1 MCVSVSVCPCTFVVV
16 VSLPRSVWDKQ
27 VPGASKALLLSPNQ
41 LDRLPADK
49 RGPFVV
55 GSVLFVR
62 RGVEGERRLGLSSLL
77 QTLTRHGHLK
87 SAHPVANFLLI
98 VIVVVVVSSVRPC
111 SDTLPWICLLPSR
124 RFSCACPHVL
134 CSRGVHVRKLGFRGG
149 TIPSFLPFVTRTTFP
164 RSRSPSP
171 YEQLFRSI
179 WNCLSTLGARR
190 QGLAGDCVC
199 VREGKT
205 SLVTYFRR
213 PR

>member
-27 VPGASKALLLSPNQ
+27 VPGAVKALLLSPNQ

-49 RGPFVV
+49 RGPFVFR
-55 GSVLFVR
+55 SVLFVR
-62 RGVEGERRLGLSSLL
+62 RGVEGERRLGLSSLH
-77 QTLTRHGHLK
+77 QTLTRYGHLK

-98 VIVVVVVSSVRPC
+98 VIVVVVVVSSVRPC

-124 RFSCACPHVL
+124 RFSCACPHVVL
-134 CSRGVHVRKLGFRGG
+134 QVRARSQAW
-149 TIPSFLPFVTRTTFP
+149 ISWRYSSVPPFVTRTTFP
-164 RSRSPSP
+164 CFRSPSP

-199 VREGKT
+199 VRERKT